1 MNNWSGSI
9 NSNIISHFSVFLIL
23 FGSYTFS
30 LGVYAEQR
38 NTITLA
44 TSEASP
50 FSSAHDPKQGYVNE
64 VIHLAFEKMG
74 YIPKI
79 EFFPHARAIYLA
91 DGGKVEGVFPLR
103 DSTVRVEGMIYSDAI
118 RGGSINYLVHNS
130 RNIHSLLNTELG
142 DSISQF
148 NNLGLSRLGVLRGA
162 QLPLSLR
169 EAENIDVLLA
179 KSLPTLLDMLD
190 RGRVDFIY
198 IDEYGAKQT
207 ITNHRPHLSQK
218 FKFIKSLRKSNPH
231 FLGISK
237 NLPDAPQIMA
247 HFNQA
252 LASLEA
258 DGTIDTILKRYGI
271 FIEPENVVTERK
283 LIVGA
288 PNINGIETA
297 IKYLNDSGT
306 PFSEQDIQWRVME
319 ESILRKHIQGDFAV
333 NETQFDLVMLG
344 NFEVP
349 IWARNGWLLPFPEPP
364 SNYDM
369 KDIIPIAKHSNTYE
383 GEVYGLPFVG
393 ETTLTFYRK
402 DLLQNADISLPKQ
415 MTYRNLSAI
424 AMEIQD
430 PKSQLYG
437 VGLRTKVGWGQN
449 MALIGTMVNTY
460 GGSWFDE
467 DMKPLLTSRSWE
479 RAIKDYVS
487 IAVNNGPPGE
497 YDLGWKDNQ
506 QLFADGKLAFFVDAS
521 SLGGYILDPSSSKVS
536 ENVGVTYAP
545 IGTTPKGAQWFWS
558 WNFAI
563 PHLAHNKEIAQELAY
578 WLTSKAF
585 ITSVKGKYGYYA
597 APAGTRHSTYSD
609 SYINAIPYASYEY
622 NALLATELDNINV
635 PTTGSQFVPIP
646 EFTAL
651 GYLVGVQINLAV
663 KQQVTIQ
670 EALKTAQHQSEA
682 VMRRA
687 GYYNN

>member
-9 NSNIISHFSVFLIL
+9 NSNIIGLFSIFLIL
-23 FGSYTFS
+23 LGSYTFS
-30 LGVYAEQR
+30 LSVCAEQR
-38 NTITLA
+38 NTIILV

-64 VIHLAFEKMG
+64 IIHLAFERMG
-74 YIPKI
+74 YIPKV
-79 EFFPHARAIYLA
+79 EFFPHARAIFLA
-91 DGGKVEGVFPLR
+91 DGAQVEGVFPLR
-103 DSTVRVEGMIYSDAI
+103 DSSAHIEGMIYSDAI
-118 RGGSINYLVHNS
+118 RGGGINYLIHNS
-130 RNIHSLLNTELG
+130 RNIKNLLNVELG
-142 DSISQF
+142 DSMTQF
-148 NNLGLSRLGVLRGA
+148 TNLGLSRLGVLRGA
-162 QLPLSLR
+162 QLPSSLQ

-198 IDEYGAKQT
+198 IDEYSAKQT
-207 ITNHRPHLSQK
+207 ITNHRPHLAQK
-218 FKFIKSLRKSNPH
+218 FKFIKGLRKSNPH

-237 NLPDAPQIMA
+237 KLPDAPQIMA
-247 HFNQA
+247 RFNQA

-258 DGTIDTILKRYGI
+258 DGTIDSILERYGI
-271 FIEPENVVTERK
+271 FIEPDNIASDKK

-288 PNINGIETA
+288 PNINGIEAA
-297 IKYLNDSGT
+297 IRYLDNNDS
-306 PFSEQDIQWRVME
+306 PFSALDIQWRVME
-319 ESILRKHIQGDFAV
+319 ESILRKHLLGDFAV
-333 NETQFDLVMLG
+333 NETQFDLTMLG

-349 IWARNGWLLPFPEPP
+349 IWAKKGWLLPFSEHP

-369 KDIIPIAKHSNTYE
+369 TDIIPIAKHSNTYQDE
-383 GEVYGLPFVG
+383 IYGLPFVG
-393 ETTLTFYRK
+393 ETTLTFYRT
-402 DLLQNADISLPKQ
+402 DLLQRANISLPTQ
-415 MTYRNLSAI
+415 ITYKNLSDI
-424 AMEIQD
+424 ATVVQD

-467 DMKPLLTSRSWE
+467 DMKPLLTSKSWE
-479 RAIKDYVS
+479 RAINDYVS
-487 IAVNNGPPGE
+487 IAVKNGPPGE

-521 SLGGYILDPSSSKVS
+521 SLGGYILNPSYSKVS

-545 IGTTPKGAQWFWS
+545 IGTTTKGAQWFWS

-563 PHLAHNKEIAQELAY
+563 PHLSQNKAVAQELAY
-578 WLTSKAF
+578 WLTSKEF
-585 ITSVKGKYGYYA
+585 ITLVKSKYGYYA

-609 SYINAIPYASYEY
+609 SYVQAIPYASYEY

-663 KQQVTIQ
+663 KQQLSIR

-682 VMRRA
+682 VMKRA
-687 GYYNN
+687 GYYQN